1 MRKWEILL
9 KWREKKTKFIVE
21 REACGRPK
29 EGIFLKYSNVLDI
42 SEMGII
48 SGKYV
53 TTPPSIW

>member
-1 MRKWEILL
+1 
-9 KWREKKTKFIVE
+9 VE

-42 SEMGII
+42 SELGII

-53 TTPPSIW
+53 TTPPSI